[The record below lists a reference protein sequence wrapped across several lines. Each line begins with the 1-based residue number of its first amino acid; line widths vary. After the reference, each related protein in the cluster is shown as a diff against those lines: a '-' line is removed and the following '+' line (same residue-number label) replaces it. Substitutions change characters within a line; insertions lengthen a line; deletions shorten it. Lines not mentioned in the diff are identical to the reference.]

1 MQEYEELLEE
11 QENNVLRTLLNLD
24 SPFQVWS
31 EFSHH
36 NLNFTT
42 QLAILETRKKED
54 VKISY

>member
-11 QENNVLRTLLNLD
+11 QENNVLRALLNLD

-42 QLAILETRKKED
+42 QLAILEPRKKED
-54 VKISY
+54 VK